1 MNTGMLW
8 WFDARTDRTMNEKVI
23 EAALYFRRKYGKAPT
38 LCLVHPQD
46 LAGTQLSEKGVEA
59 PEQIKVTVRPWSS
72 VLPSHMW
79 IGVDDMPEYALES
92 VEANARQEREVA
104 R

>member
-1 MNTGMLW
+1 MNTGLL
-8 WFDARTDRTMNEKVI
+8 WFDDRKDMALDKKVI
-23 EAALYFRRKYGKAPT
+23 EAALYFRRKFGRAPT

-46 LAGTQLSEKGVEA
+46 LAGTQLPESGVEA

-92 VEANARQEREVA
+92 VAANAKQDREVV

>member
-1 MNTGMLW
+1 MDTGLL
-8 WFDARTDRTMNEKVI
+8 WFDGRKDLALEKKVI
-23 EAALYFRRKYGKAPT
+23 EAALYFRRKFGRAPT

-92 VEANARQEREVA
+92 VEANARQVREVA
-104 R
+104 K

>member
-8 WFDARTDRTMNEKVI
+8 WFDPRPDRTLNEKVI
-23 EAALYFRRKYGKAPT
+23 EAALYFRRKFGKAPT
-38 LCLVHPQD
+38 VCLVNPAVVDQ
-46 LAGTQLSEKGVEA
+46 KGIFVEA
-59 PEQIKVTVRPWSS
+59 PEQIKVTVKPWKS

-79 IGVDDMPEYALES
+79 IGVDEMPEYALES
-92 VEANARQEREVA
+92 VEANARQKREVV

>member
-38 LCLVHPQD
+38 LCLVNPKD
-46 LAGTQLSEKGVEA
+46 IAGTNGTVEA
-59 PEQIKVTVRPWSS
+59 PEQIKVTVRPWNS
-72 VLPSHMW
+72 VMPSHMW

-92 VEANARQEREVA
+92 VEANARQTRET